1 MRVLTLYTDQGTMSN
16 IFACPFLFLLRSASR
31 SRSAHSVFSLSYF
44 VYFRRRQ
51 FESFSFVRF
60 SLHSHFTHFPA
71 ITSFFSFPSLFF
83 STFFSLFFIILPV
96 LFPATSY
103 SSSPSDFLTF
113 PSFPI
118 HYPLPLPAVSS
129 FFLPSLCRP
138 FLSLGKL
145 GGRFRCWARLGYG
158 IAYSF

>member
-1 MRVLTLYTDQGTMSN
+1 MLTLYTDQGTMSN
-16 IFACPFLFLLRSASR
+16 ILHVPFFFFSASR
-31 SRSAHSVFSLSYF
+31 SRYARSVFPFLTLYTSAVGNSNPF
-44 VYFRRRQ
+44 P
-51 FESFSFVRF
+51 SFVF
-60 SLHSHFTHFPA
+60 LSIP
-71 ITSFFSFPSLFF
+71 TSPTFLLLLLFFFSVTIF
-83 STFFSLFFIILPV
+83 STFFSPFFIILPV